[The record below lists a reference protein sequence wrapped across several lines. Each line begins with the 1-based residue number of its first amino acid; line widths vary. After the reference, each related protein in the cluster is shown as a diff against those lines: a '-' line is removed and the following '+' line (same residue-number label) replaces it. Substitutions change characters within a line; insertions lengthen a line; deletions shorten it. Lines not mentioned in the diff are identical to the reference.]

1 MGSSSSS
8 FYAHGTCSCGAI
20 SLGIDMKPF
29 LLYNCHCSH
38 CRRFASSCQHDGKTN
53 SNAPY
58 HGGGAVFKW
67 NVAIRGKEHIE
78 YEQSSS
84 LGGLFAMS
92 RGRCRKCKEGIWES
106 GERAVLPFAMVMGKP
121 LLANLEPNVDM
132 YYDSGF
138 RRGPT
143 TKKVLYSDLGSLLY
157 ELAIIVFV
165 AIPCISWSLYKR
177 MMRPRHATVAAK
189 SK

>member
-1 MGSSSSS
+1 MSS
-8 FYAHGTCSCGAI
+8 FYAQGTCSCGAC
-20 SLGIDMKPF
+20 SLAVDMKPF

-38 CRRFASSCQHDGKTN
+38 CRRFASSCHHENGKPN
-53 SNAPY
+53 PKAPY

-67 NVAIRGKEHIE
+67 NVAIRGQEHIE

-121 LLANLEPNVDM
+121 LLKNLEPNVDI
-132 YYDSGF
+132 YYDSGYK
-138 RRGPT
+138 RGPT
-143 TKKVLYSDLGSLLY
+143 LETVLYSDLGSLLY
-157 ELAIIVFV
+157 ELVIIVFV
-165 AIPCISWSLYKR
+165 AIPCIPWSLYKR
-177 MMRPRHATVAAK
+177 MVRPSLDLAAAK